1 MISFLIFVFV
11 MSFTPG
17 PNTIMAMVSGQNDGI
32 KKSVPLN
39 LGMLGGLVVIGALAS
54 IFASWIQSNE
64 TFVLVMK
71 VVGSLYLAYLT
82 YHVLISVPGSE
93 DEEAGGFMTGF
104 LIQMT
109 NVKVYLYFITGLGAF
124 TLAGIWGHI
133 SVRLVL
139 MVLIGSLGT
148 FTWTILGQAINGV
161 YKKHYR
167 VFNVAISLLLVLSI
181 VDLWR

>member
-1 MISFLIFVFV
+1 M
-11 MSFTPG
+11 
-17 PNTIMAMVSGQNDGI
+17 
-32 KKSVPLN
+32 
-39 LGMLGGLVVIGALAS
+39 
-54 IFASWIQSNE
+54 
-64 TFVLVMK
+64 
-71 VVGSLYLAYLT
+71 YLAYLT

-93 DEEAGGFMTGF
+93 NEEAGGFMTGF

-181 VDLWR
+181 IDLWR

>member
-17 PNTIMAMVSGQNDGI
+17 PNTIMAMVSGQNHGI

-71 VVGSLYLAYLT
+71 VVGSL
-82 YHVLISVPGSE
+82 
-93 DEEAGGFMTGF
+93 F
-104 LIQMT
+104 L
-109 NVKVYLYFITGLGAF
+109 
-124 TLAGIWGHI
+124 HI
-133 SVRLVL
+133 
-139 MVLIGSLGT
+139 
-148 FTWTILGQAINGV
+148 
-161 YKKHYR
+161 
-167 VFNVAISLLLVLSI
+167 
-181 VDLWR
+181 

>member
-1 MISFLIFVFV
+1 M
-11 MSFTPG
+11 PG
-17 PNTIMAMVSGQNDGI
+17 N
-32 KKSVPLN
+32 
-39 LGMLGGLVVIGALAS
+39 
-54 IFASWIQSNE
+54 
-64 TFVLVMK
+64 
-71 VVGSLYLAYLT
+71 
-82 YHVLISVPGSE
+82 E